1 MNRFR
6 KLVLSTAGGCL
17 MMAIFV
23 PPLRAQTENKPQG
36 EQKQPQAK
44 TKLEYDAYLAMYNE
58 QDPNKKVDLAAKF
71 LADFPDTEFKP
82 YVYQIQI
89 NTYASMGKP
98 DKVVEAGEKFTS
110 DFPQADNN
118 TKKFVFQR
126 VMQSYQQLNNFEKT
140 VEYGDKLLALDPNDL
155 PALLTLS
162 SILPERLP
170 QPEDKKAQQ
179 LDRAMEIAQK
189 AMTQVNALVSG
200 PKPAQV
206 TDQQWAEEKNR
217 LQATVY
223 ASIGLVH
230 LNKKEYDKA
239 AAQYEKSTSLLR
251 NNPIDFYRLG
261 VAYAVQA
268 RTLAKELNDMV
279 SNLQSQANPDAAA
292 AEAAKEKE
300 KKFSE
305 MRDKAIDALA
315 KSVFLKGFTEQ
326 QARAEL
332 ERLYKTKNNNSLDG
346 LDTLINKAGE
356 DLKKPVQ

>member
-1 MNRFR
+1 MIRFR
-6 KLVLSTAGGCL
+6 MLVLSSAAGCL
-17 MMAIFV
+17 MMATSLT
-23 PPLRAQTENKPQG
+23 PLRAQTENKPQA

-44 TKLEYDAYLAMYNE
+44 NKAEYDAYLAMYNE
-58 QDPNKKVDLAAKF
+58 QDPNKKVDLATKF
-71 LADFPDTEFKP
+71 LTDFPDTEFKP

-98 DKVVEAGEKFTS
+98 DKVVEVGEKFSS

-170 QPEDKKAQQ
+170 QAEDKKAQQ

-189 AMTQVNALVSG
+189 AMTHVNALTSG
-200 PKPAQV
+200 PKPAQI

-217 LQATVY
+217 LQASVR

-239 AAQYEKSTSLLR
+239 AEEYEKSTSLVR

-268 RTLAKELNDMV
+268 RALAKELNDMV
-279 SNLQSQANPDAAA
+279 ASLQGQANPDAAA
-292 AEAAKEKE
+292 AEAAKAKE
-300 KKFSE
+300 KKFAE

-346 LDTLINKAGE
+346 LDALISQAGE
-356 DLKKPVQ
+356 ALKKPVP